1 MEYTQERVATLHDFG
16 DADPAFAPQRAAL
29 VVPMTD
35 RDAGSLPADRLFS
48 SLDDLGLA
56 SVVAPIRA
64 PEERI
69 QSIVDWVSGFEVDV
83 QPVWCNG
90 PDLESLLADYDLDGE
105 AGKGRDVWL
114 GMGLT
119 GGADH
124 VVFHD
129 ADVKSYEPRDV
140 RKLLSPLGGDASF
153 TKAYYARIEDET
165 LYGRLF
171 RLLYEPLIASLE
183 RAHPVPILGYLG
195 AFRYALAGEF
205 AMTTDLAHSM
215 RVPRR
220 WGLEI
225 GTLGEA
231 YRTVG
236 FEGTAQVDLGRYE
249 HGHRAVSGPEGLSTM
264 AKGVAAT
271 VFRVL
276 EDQGVVPAYEELAE
290 TFRRSGME
298 YVRQYGAD
306 ARFNDLQYDDAAE
319 REQVEAYARAIEPP
333 GPDDRLPAWS
343 TTDLEPATLLEAV
356 RSDLNRAQ

>member
-35 RDAGSLPADRLFS
+35 RDAGSLTADRLFS
-48 SLDDLGLA
+48 SLEDLGLA
-56 SVVAPIRA
+56 SVIAPIRA
-64 PEERI
+64 PETRVP
-69 QSIVDWVSGFEVDV
+69 SIVEWVESFAVDI
-83 QPVWCNG
+83 QPIWCNG
-90 PDLESLLADYDLDGE
+90 PALETLLADHGLDGV
-105 AGKGRDVWL
+105 AGKGRDVWV

-119 GGADH
+119 GGMDH

-129 ADVKSYEPRDV
+129 ADVKSYEPRDI
-140 RKLLSPLGGDASF
+140 RKLLSPLEGDAAF
-153 TKAYYARIEDET
+153 TKAYYARIEDGN

-171 RLLYEPLIASLE
+171 RLLYEPLIATLE
-183 RAHPVPILGYLG
+183 RARPAPILDYLG

-205 AMTTDLAHSM
+205 AMTTDVAHSM

-220 WGLEI
+220 WGLEV

-264 AKGVAAT
+264 AEGVAET
-271 VFRVL
+271 MFRVL
-276 EDQGVVPAYEELAE
+276 EDQGVEPAYGELVASFE
-290 TFRRSGME
+290 RAGLQF
-298 YVRQYGAD
+298 VRQYSAD
-306 ARFNDLQYDDAAE
+306 ARFNDFQYDEEAE
-319 REQVEAYARAIEPP
+319 RKQVEAYAQAIAPP

-343 TTDLEPATLLEAV
+343 TTDLDPTTLLEVV

>member
-1 MEYTQERVATLHDFG
+1 MDYTQERVATLHDFG

-35 RDAGSLPADRLFS
+35 RDAGSLTADRLFS
-48 SLDDLGLA
+48 SLGELGLA
-56 SVVAPIRA
+56 SVIAPIRA

-69 QSIVDWVSGFEVDV
+69 PSIVDWVTGFEVDV

-90 PDLESLLADYDLDGE
+90 PALESLLADHGLDGE
-105 AGKGRDVWL
+105 AGKGRDVWV
-114 GMGLT
+114 GVGLA
-119 GGADH
+119 GEVDH

-129 ADVKSYEPRDV
+129 ADVTSYEPRDI
-140 RKLLSPLGGDASF
+140 RKLLSPLEGDASF
-153 TKAYYARIEDET
+153 TKAYYARVEDGN

-171 RLLYEPLIASLE
+171 RLLYEPLITSLE
-183 RAHPVPILGYLG
+183 GAHPAPILGYLG

-205 AMTTDLAHSM
+205 AMTTDVAHSM

-220 WGLEI
+220 WGLEV

-264 AKGVAAT
+264 AVGVAET

-276 EDQGVVPAYEELAE
+276 EDQGVEPAYGELVAAFE
-290 TFRRSGME
+290 REGVQL
-298 YVRQYGAD
+298 VRQYSAD
-306 ARFNDLQYDDAAE
+306 ARFNDFQYDEEAE
-319 REQVEAYARAIEPP
+319 REQVGAYAQAIAPP

-343 TTDLEPATLLEAV
+343 KTDLDMATLLEVV